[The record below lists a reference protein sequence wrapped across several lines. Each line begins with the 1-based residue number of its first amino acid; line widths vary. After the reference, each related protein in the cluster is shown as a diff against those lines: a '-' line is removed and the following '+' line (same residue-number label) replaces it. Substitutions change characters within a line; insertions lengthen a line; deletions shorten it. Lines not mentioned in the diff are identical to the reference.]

1 MMEITQKVV
10 FEGIIIE
17 KESKRGKR
25 GVVYLAWDSVFHQR
39 CIYREFQGENTV
51 YSKLKEIDCQNLPKI
66 YRIGQRDGLV
76 CVLEEYIQGD
86 SLAFLLEGGTLSP
99 AAAGEIMVQL
109 CDALKK
115 IHAVGVVHRDIK
127 PENII
132 IRDSEAVLVDFDASR
147 VVKTKHPTD
156 THIMGTTGYAAPE
169 QYGFSQTDAR
179 ADVYS
184 MGVLLNEMLTRQ
196 HPSKVL
202 AAGKLRPVIEKC
214 IEVNVDKRYQTA
226 EELRAAVQKAGKPA
240 CWKNAA
246 IAALLLLLGAA
257 GCLLVRDI
265 ILPDR
270 GQEPE
275 IMEQPEVTADSER
288 ELYGGRWPGTGQT
301 SKLYFR
307 YDLDGDGTGE
317 IYKLG
322 IMRTFRRVTGT
333 PSAITSS
340 HRKGKP
346 ISAMC
351 TLHLAV
357 PGRRLRAACAGVYRV
372 ADRCEGHPVAGRG
385 QRGAAPGDLDPEW
398 SVTGGIQVLYTL
410 ENQGKWIYEITATLG
425 NQTMTA
431 LATTVVG

>member
-1 MMEITQKVV
+1 MEITQKVV

-25 GVVYLAWDSVFHQR
+25 GVVYLARDSVFHQR

-240 CWKNAA
+240 RWKNAA

-322 IMRTFRRVTGT
+322 IY
-333 PSAITSS
+333 
-340 HRKGKP
+340 HEN
-346 ISAMC
+346 
-351 TLHLAV
+351 V
-357 PGRRLRAACAGVYRV
+357 P
-372 ADRCEGHPVAGRG
+372 EGHRDSLSDNFFPQEGEAY
-385 QRGAAPGDLDPEW
+385 QRNVYPAFGGAWTTAPCSLRW
-398 SVTGGIQVLYTL
+398 SLQSC
-410 ENQGKWIYEITATLG
+410 
-425 NQTMTA
+425 
-431 LATTVVG
+431 